1 VTSGVY
7 EKAIHARLPDTKVY
21 SQACPLLVPL
31 VEEGWLKAKESRM
44 IVKKYLRP
52 LKNQQ
57 IDTLIL
63 GCTHYPLLKQII
75 QEKIGKKVKI
85 VDPSAEIARAV
96 YSYLKA
102 KNQLSE
108 KSHGRENRFFVSD
121 LTPTTQEVVQCFL
134 GDRVRLE
141 KASLPVTPQ
150 P

>member
-1 VTSGVY
+1 
-7 EKAIHARLPDTKVY
+7 
-21 SQACPLLVPL
+21 
-31 VEEGWLKAKESRM
+31 VEEGWLKARESRM

-63 GCTHYPLLKQII
+63 ACTHYPLLKQII

-96 YSYLKA
+96 YSYLEA
-102 KNQLSE
+102 RNQLSE
-108 KSHGRENRFFVSD
+108 KSHGQKDRFFVSD

-134 GDRVRLE
+134 GTSVQLE
-141 KASLPVTPQ
+141 KASLPSKG
-150 P
+150 